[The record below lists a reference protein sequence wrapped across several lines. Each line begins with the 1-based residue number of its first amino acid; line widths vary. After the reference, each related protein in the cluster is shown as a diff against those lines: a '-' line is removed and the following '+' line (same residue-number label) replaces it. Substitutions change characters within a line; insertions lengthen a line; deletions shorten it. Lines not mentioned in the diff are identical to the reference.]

1 VTAAWTVL
9 GVVISRLNVSVIAM
23 NWQLSPHY
31 FPSWMEMMITLTI
44 ITLGVTTFRW
54 IVNRMP
60 VLHGDPRYA
69 TAD

>member
-1 VTAAWTVL
+1 
-9 GVVISRLNVSVIAM
+9 
-23 NWQLSPHY
+23 
-31 FPSWMEMMITLTI
+31 MEMMITLTI